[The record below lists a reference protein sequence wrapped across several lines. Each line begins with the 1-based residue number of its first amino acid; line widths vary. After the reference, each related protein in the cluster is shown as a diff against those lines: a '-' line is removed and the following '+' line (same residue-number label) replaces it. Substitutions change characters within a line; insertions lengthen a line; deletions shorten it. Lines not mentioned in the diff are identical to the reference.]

1 MITNQRTPSLEK
13 ILTVSTDPT
22 KMQPCKEEQWLIIY
36 PEFYHDVFSV
46 PLNNNL
52 ALKKKRLIW
61 KDINCFHLSNKNASL

>member
-22 KMQPCKEEQWLIIY
+22 KMHPCKEERWLIIY
-36 PEFYHDVFSV
+36 PEFYRDVFSV

-52 ALKKKRLIW
+52 ALKKRLIL

>member
-22 KMQPCKEEQWLIIY
+22 KMRPCKEERWLIIY
-36 PEFYHDVFSV
+36 PEFYRDVFSV

-52 ALKKKRLIW
+52 ALKKRLIW
-61 KDINCFHLSNKNASL
+61 KDINCFQLSNKNASL